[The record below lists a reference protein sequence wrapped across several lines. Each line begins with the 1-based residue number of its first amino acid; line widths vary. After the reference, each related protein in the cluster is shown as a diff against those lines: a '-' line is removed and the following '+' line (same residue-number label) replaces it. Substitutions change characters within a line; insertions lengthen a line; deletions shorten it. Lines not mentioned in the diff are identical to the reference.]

1 MGRFLSRRI
10 AMNCLLFAVPA
21 RGFPYQ
27 LLAVIINALSP
38 HYREEFEMR
47 FRVLAASSVL
57 SVFCLGMCADSC
69 CGQGSNQFGQGGGG
83 SNSGGFGSFGGSGRG
98 QSRSGTGYGNNTT
111 GASRG
116 GMGGAGFGAGYGTGG
131 FAGGQG
137 QGQGQQQSA
146 LGNNQAGIA
155 PIGGFIGGAQDT
167 QNFFRSLNG
176 QRQGAAMFDS
186 MIENLND
193 MRESRGNDGSD
204 RSPPVRVQLRPAFET
219 PLGTIARVNAD
230 VQTRLA
236 STVTD
241 LGVADPQITMEGR
254 TIRLEGR
261 VKSAHEREL
270 VEKLISLEPGVT
282 EIDNRLTV
290 DLPTP
295 PQ

>member
-1 MGRFLSRRI
+1 MRLRI
-10 AMNCLLFAVPA
+10 
-21 RGFPYQ
+21 
-27 LLAVIINALSP
+27 
-38 HYREEFEMR
+38 
-47 FRVLAASSVL
+47 LAASML
-57 SVFCLGMCADSC
+57 SVFCLGMFTDSSRA
-69 CGQGSNQFGQGGGG
+69 QSQFGQG
-83 SNSGGFGSFGGSGRG
+83 SGMNRGFGATGQAGRG
-98 QSRSGTGYGNNTT
+98 QSRGGGTGYGNNTF

-116 GMGGAGFGAGYGTGG
+116 GMGGAGFGSGYGTGG

-137 QGQGQQQSA
+137 QQPSPF
-146 LGNNQAGIA
+146 GNNQAGAA
-155 PIGGFIGGAQDT
+155 PNGGFIGGAQDT
-167 QNFFRSLNG
+167 QNFFRNLNG
-176 QRQGAAMFDS
+176 QRQRTAAFDS

-193 MRESRGNDGSD
+193 LRENRGNEGSD

-236 STVTD
+236 TAVSD
-241 LGVADPQITMEGR
+241 LGVIEPQISMDGR

-290 DLPTP
+290 ELPVP

>member
-1 MGRFLSRRI
+1 
-10 AMNCLLFAVPA
+10 MNAHL
-21 RGFPYQ
+21 
-27 LLAVIINALSP
+27 P
-38 HYREEFEMR
+38 HHREEFEMR
-47 FRVLAASSVL
+47 LRILAASSVL
-57 SVFCLGMCADSC
+57 SFFCLGMFADYC
-69 CGQGSNQFGQGGGG
+69 CGQGQGQFGQGGGS

-137 QGQGQQQSA
+137 QGQQQSA
-146 LGNNQAGIA
+146 FGNNQAGVA
-155 PIGGFIGGAQDT
+155 PNGGFIGGAQDT
-167 QNFFRSLNG
+167 QNFFRNLNG
-176 QRQGAAMFDS
+176 QRQGTAMFDS

-236 STVTD
+236 TTVTD

-254 TIRLEGR
+254 TLRLEGR

>member
-1 MGRFLSRRI
+1 MK
-10 AMNCLLFAVPA
+10 
-21 RGFPYQ
+21 
-27 LLAVIINALSP
+27 ALSP
-38 HYREEFEMR
+38 HHREEFEMR
-47 FRVLAASSVL
+47 LRILAASSIL
-57 SVFCLGMCADSC
+57 SVFCLGMFADC
-69 CGQGSNQFGQGGGG
+69 CHAQSQSGQSAGRT
-83 SNSGGFGSFGGSGRG
+83 NSGGFGSFGGSGRG

-116 GMGGAGFGAGYGTGG
+116 GMGGAGFGTGYGTGG

-146 LGNNQAGIA
+146 FGNNQAGIA
-155 PIGGFIGGAQDT
+155 PNGGFIGGAQDM
-167 QNFFRSLNG
+167 QNFFRNLNG
-176 QRQGAAMFDS
+176 QRQRTATFDS

-193 MRESRGNDGSD
+193 MRETRGNDGSD

-236 STVTD
+236 TTVTD
-241 LGVADPQITMEGR
+241 LGVIEPQISLDGR
-254 TIRLEGR
+254 TITLEGR

-290 DLPTP
+290 ELPLP